1 MRNAINKLISNPG
14 SLELVLDNLKEGVV
28 AHDLN
33 RRIFFFNRE
42 AERITGF
49 DRSTVL
55 GKDCHEAFGAPL
67 CGEECAFIT
76 EKPQFDPHRE
86 YRTRLITKK
95 GGARMVEMSVTM
107 MYEKRGVPFGVLAAF
122 RDITDLFQLKLGSDH
137 VTRFGDIIGND
148 INMINIFKQ
157 IEDLADY
164 DYPVHVYG
172 ETGTGKE
179 LIAGAVHNSSYR
191 SDKPFVP
198 INCGALPE
206 GLIESE
212 LFGHVKGAFTG
223 AIRDKKG
230 RFELADGGTVFLD
243 EVAELSKYMQV
254 KLLRFLQEG
263 TIEKIGGESTRTVNV
278 RIISAT
284 NKDLGEEVRKNNF
297 REDLYYRLNVIPIR
311 IPSLRDRRTDIP
323 LLVDHFLEEARRRH
337 NQPSLRISQN
347 ALTIMLD
354 YPWPGNIRQLQNAIQ
369 YSIVKC
375 SSDLILPENLPLEL
389 RQYEGAE
396 CRPAAGPKLTVQRV
410 EAALKASGGNKSKA
424 ARLLGVGRATLYRF
438 LEKQSETAV
447 N

>member
-1 MRNAINKLISNPG
+1 MRNAINKIMSNPG

-49 DRSTVL
+49 DRSKVL

-67 CGEECAFIT
+67 CGDECAFT
-76 EKPQFDPHRE
+76 AEKPQFDPHRE
-86 YRTRLITKK
+86 YRTRLITKN

-107 MYEKRGVPFGVLAAF
+107 MYEKTGVPFGVLAAF

-157 IEDLADY
+157 IEDLAEY

-179 LIAGAVHNSSYR
+179 LIANAVHNSCYR

-263 TIEKIGGESTRTVNV
+263 TIEKIGGESTRTMNV

-284 NKDLGEEVRKNNF
+284 NKDLGEEVRKKNF

-337 NQPSLRISQN
+337 NQPSLRISKN
-347 ALTIMLD
+347 ALSIMLD

-375 SSDLILPENLPLEL
+375 SSDIILPENLPLEL
-389 RQYEGAE
+389 RQHEGPE
-396 CRPAAGPKLTVQRV
+396 YRPASGPKLTVQSV
-410 EAALKASGGNKSKA
+410 ETALKTSGGNKSKA

-438 LEKQSETAV
+438 LEKQSETIE
-447 N
+447 